1 MMSHGTMGWDE
12 IFKNRPIPPGT
23 KILKIVPSHLGQFRY
38 FVPSHPTRSPGAY
51 LVRVVQNAKWKLKSA
66 TWTFKLPYTSW
77 SILSVRSFAS
87 SCLRTF
93 ISAPLSFHKLYLL
106 SMRCCFEMEA
116 AAVLRM
122 KSNEDRKQVSRLSKK
137 NSIAYRPILCY
148 FEFRKALIQFLSR
161 LDVDSNQI

>member
-1 MMSHGTMGWDE
+1 MRVTSTDTTIVVYRKLRPLFFRKGWCYY
-12 IFKNRPIPPGT
+12 T
-23 KILKIVPSHLGQFRY
+23 QS
-38 FVPSHPTRSPGAY
+38 AY
-51 LVRVVQNAKWKLKSA
+51 LVRLVQNAKWKLKSV

-93 ISAPLSFHKLYLL
+93 ISAPLGFHKLYLL